1 MIALN
6 EHGTP
11 QLNTVHHCRAEAILS
26 AIDTASID
34 LIVTSPPYDNLRTYN
49 GFAWNFEYIAQQSY
63 RVLKQ
68 GGVLVW
74 VVGDATVNGSETLTS
89 MRHALYFVDHVGFNM
104 NDTMIWTKTFG
115 GNFGKRYSPSFEY
128 MFVLSKGEPTTF
140 NPVLKRNKHAGHKT
154 RKGTSTTKDGWVE
167 QSDKRVTKEFGILEN
182 VWYIPSGGFGTTK
195 DRGEYDHPAMFPE
208 ALAERHIL
216 TWSNAGDVVLDYFG
230 GSGTTAKMARKNGRG
245 FLTNDISGEYC
256 DLIVRR
262 LAIPYTPS
270 FMPQLELSA

>member
-26 AIDTASID
+26 AFDTASID

-49 GFAWNFEYIAQQSY
+49 GFAWNFEYIAAQSY

-74 VVGDATVNGSETLTS
+74 VVGDATVNGSETLS
-89 MRHALYFVDHVGFNM
+89 SFRQALYFVDHAGFNM
-104 NDTMIWTKTFG
+104 QQTIIWEKNAMPG
-115 GNFGKRYSPSFEY
+115 DFGKRYRPCSEF
-128 MFVLSKGEPTTF
+128 MFVLSKGKPSKW
-140 NPVLKRNKHAGHKT
+140 NPIMAKNATSGQKKNKGHSGKNGWQASKT
-154 RKGTSTTKDGWVE
+154 V
-167 QSDKRVTKEFGILEN
+167 VTPEMSILSN
-182 VWYIPSGGFGTTK
+182 VWYIPVGAPTASDFSLGQ
-195 DRGEYDHPAMFPE
+195 HPAMFPE

-230 GSGTTAKMARKNGRG
+230 GSGTTAKMARKNGRD
-245 FLTNDISGEYC
+245 FLTNDISREYC
-256 DLIVRR
+256 DLIERR

-270 FMPQLELSA
+270 FMPQLDLTA